1 MSMEKRNVRGEKRF
15 FSLEG
20 MRKRVTSWLLVL
32 VMIVSMLP
40 AAQKAEAKTGMSIT
54 INGAKG
60 FSFSFNGETI
70 TPDSDN
76 YTYTFNSTNNTT
88 YPIAVTGA
96 PGGVDLSRYTI
107 GLYSNTGRTTAITTG
122 SAGYQ
127 LTTNGSGYW
136 TKNQNG
142 ASNNNYVTS
151 LTIYFSAKPKEYTI
165 TWNANGGTISG
176 TAPTKYTYAEDG
188 GVTKFPTA
196 TYPNGNRDFIGWYS
210 DSALTHLV
218 TALPDSSVDGNATL
232 YAGYGS
238 EYTEYKFYDVN
249 GDLIDRQVIKKGD
262 RLRRPEAPA
271 VDEDK
276 EEFLGWFDKAS
287 GKEIDFDTPSR
298 FSSTVQVQAKV
309 EPVYHVYIMTE
320 QFGTSGSEYR
330 SVFRTLNAK
339 PSNSYKVT
347 IPNDY
352 QGTVGTA
359 EYYYDSADTDPSKA
373 NGFIPTQEYTVGP
386 SGDLKPNQELYPF
399 LVDSFWVTF
408 FTNGAENE
416 IDSVLVANG
425 NTLDLTKVNT
435 PIKNKYLFD
444 GWYDNPGFTGSAL
457 TKITPTSNVYLYA
470 KYKIDTSKTS
480 KYTIVY
486 WGENADNPGYSTMGK
501 PTVIS
506 TTTDSEIKLNNTTI
520 ALPSGTTDSSYME
533 LDLVKSNI
541 TKSGKEYITGKKVT
555 ADDSTVINVF
565 YKRIQYTIK
574 ADFSGKDIDTSTL
587 PEGTATGIVYMNGGS
602 AETRDAY
609 AYYNA
614 TEKAYYLVAKKDQT
628 FSGLWPRPYS
638 ADGTQIVKQYGNWA
652 TTRHSMTSDMC
663 EDSSN
668 YTNIITPT
676 WTDASGKKTTV
687 TYYLET
693 LNGAEDEGATL
704 HSGRFYS
711 KINKYTETF
720 VYSGSLSPKTI
731 TGYNTGSGS
740 NNTFYYTRKSY
751 KLNLVNYGDSK
762 QYTTRYGEDITKY
775 IGQAPARPT
784 LAVDPARNAEY
795 IFVGWFTVEPEMVS
809 YDATWDATAGK
820 WVPVTG
826 STEPFY
832 GNTMPDVG
840 DDNSTFTLY
849 AYWWHPPVDIDI
861 NVNIISNNVI
871 FTVPYEHSMTDVDD
885 YEVSPGYNGYDGLL
899 KFIDAN
905 DKILIHWA
913 DKYGNIVDPNKK
925 LTEDTEI
932 FAVFLDDG
940 YTVTYDE
947 GDATVESG
955 ESVPV
960 DDKLY
965 QVGAYAIAKSPDHL
979 VAPADDETSDPD
991 DLKVFAGWR
1000 NSINGEVYYP
1010 GESVP
1015 IACDVTLTAVWES
1028 NTEYYSITYYKNDTT
1043 TDNVETEKKYI
1054 YNEGFTQTQLMD
1066 YDDTGLGKRH
1076 AIEALG
1082 WGDSATAA
1090 APLTEFRVKKDATK
1104 NNVYMLWSP
1113 MDEITISGTVVWEGD
1128 NEIVRPTSVDVS
1140 LYRQI
1145 PGGSKEMITGST
1157 TAVTGD
1163 EWEVSYDG
1171 LPPYTTDDKEIDYTL
1186 QEETLDYYSTVITG
1200 NMDDG
1205 YVITNT
1211 FTAYLLTYDGLDG
1224 ASFQGGTNPNL
1235 YTEDTETFTLI
1246 NPTKYGYDFLGWSG
1260 TGISGTSKEV
1270 TIVKGSTGDR
1280 TYTANWEAAD
1290 QEISFTSEM
1299 ENETDDPSDTT
1310 TVPYLEKIKVV
1321 LGDGTWTSVPA
1332 NLEATA
1338 EDNVYLVKGPV
1349 SMTDPT
1355 PAVSGTIFTGWTV
1368 TDGSNGITKVFT
1380 ANYEADEVGDKD
1392 GSGNDKGDGIPDK
1405 YQVLVTYKVVN
1416 GTWSDSTT
1424 ADITKYVTL
1433 KDTNGNWDENGS
1445 ASVTKP
1451 TGMKPNT
1458 GYEDNNWSSNAETV
1472 TETTTFTYYFKA
1484 TKYTITYLGM
1494 EGTSDPHNSTE
1505 YYVNSSAITLAN
1517 PTKTGYTFKGWT
1529 GTGLSETTEYVT
1541 IPSGSTGNRTYTAN
1555 WEAND
1560 QSVTYSPE
1568 KTGNAVPADDSITL
1582 KFDDVIQVIVTP
1594 GTWDMADGLTA
1605 VGTDNKYIIKG
1616 NVDLGKPTPATGD
1629 IFLGW
1634 DVTDGAEGSGVKKVF
1649 TALYE
1654 TDTVGGK
1661 DGNGNDIG
1669 DGIPDK
1675 YQILVTYQIVYG
1687 TWSDDTTADITK
1699 YLTTKDDQGKWL
1711 EGSAGG
1717 TAQVERPTGMKADT
1731 GYENGTWDDA
1741 TTMKISAAKS
1751 FKHTFT
1757 PIVYTITY
1765 NGLDGATVSGNPA
1778 TYTIESNDI
1787 TLTNPTKTGYTFKGW
1802 TGDGLTS
1809 ASMSVTIPKG
1819 SVGNRTYT
1827 ATWEAD
1833 DMTISY
1839 LPEQKGDG
1847 TPDPAYDTLTLKFDD
1862 KIQVISDH
1870 GSWSPFSTLVPTTP
1884 DGTYI
1889 VKGHATIVDPIPDP
1903 GYVFLGWKVEDGTG
1917 DIKKVFT
1924 ALYETDQ
1931 LGDKDNSGND
1941 KGDGIPDKYQV
1952 LVTYKVVHGTWDGT
1966 KTADITEYV
1975 TLKDNTGKWAVDGS
1989 APVTKPT
1996 GMQADTGYENGT
2008 WDNTATTV
2016 TKATTFTYKYVPKD
2030 ATITY
2035 PPEKDND
2042 NNPLPEDEALKY
2054 DEKIQVI
2061 YAPGSWT
2068 VPNTLAA
2075 TATDG
2080 VYIIKGNVDLGNAD
2094 PKAGDVFLGW
2104 KVEDG
2109 TGDIKKVFTA
2119 QYETDQLGDKDNSG
2133 NDKGDGIPDKYQVL
2147 VTYKV
2152 VNGTW
2157 DAGMLAD
2164 KKQYVTLK
2172 DANGKWSET
2181 GSAPIT
2187 KPTGMVANTGY
2198 ENGTWDDDAAV
2209 VTAAKTFTH
2218 SFTPITYTIDYEGLD
2233 GTTVSGNPDNYTIE
2247 SDSITL
2253 VNPSKTGYT
2262 FKGWT
2267 GTDLASAT
2275 MTVTIPAGSI
2285 GNRAYTATWEAN
2297 DQTITYPPVQDE
2309 DGEPSDE
2316 DIPLKYDDKIQIIAA
2331 PGTMDDPDNLDE
2343 TGTNGVY
2350 TVKGDVVLN
2359 DPIPPEGSIFIGWEV
2374 EDGTGDIKKVFTAQ
2388 YETDKFGSKDGNGN
2402 DKGDGIPD
2410 KYQVLITY
2418 KVVNAT
2424 WADATTADVTEYV
2437 TLKDKN
2443 GKWAV
2448 DGSAPVTKPAGMLA
2462 NTGYENGAW
2471 DNTATTVTAATTFT
2485 YSCEIITYT
2494 ITYAGLDGA
2503 TVSGNP
2509 DSYTVESD
2517 DITLVNPTRTGYT
2530 FLGWTGTDVSNPTDK
2545 LTIVKGSTG
2554 NRVYSA
2560 AWEANEQKV
2569 SYSPEQTDDDEPD
2582 DEDAYVH
2589 YGDKIQI
2596 IAAPGTMDDPSN
2608 LEETGTDGVYTVKG
2622 DVVLKNPIPPA
2633 GSVFVGWT
2641 VENGTGTITK
2651 VFKAKY
2657 ESDTLG
2663 GKDKDGNDKG
2673 DGIPDRYQM
2682 TFYFE
2687 VHNGTWADG
2696 TRDRIGIVATF
2707 YDKNGNWDENGTAY
2721 VDAPTGML
2729 PDDGYSTGEWTPQLE
2744 YSKMLLASNKMIFAS
2759 LAPGGRKAL
2768 FTAKSPIVYKY
2779 LFTPYA
2785 YTITYENVDGA
2796 EMKGNPS
2803 KYTIVSDT
2811 IVLNNPTKS
2820 GYVFK
2825 GWTGTGLTEL
2835 TMEVTIPKGSTGN
2848 RVFKANWERKDPEP
2862 PTGDHWNLFMEY
2874 LLLIAAGIAFTFL
2887 IVLRRRKKRMMS

>member
-1 MSMEKRNVRGEKRF
+1 MGKDGKRDMIQTNERGKIKKKGIGKRA
-15 FSLEG
+15 FSW
-20 MRKRVTSWLLVL
+20 MLVFIM
-32 VMIVSMLP
+32 VISMLP
-40 AAQKAEAKTGMSIT
+40 TAKRAEARTDMSIT

-60 FSFSFNGETI
+60 YSFAFNGETI
-70 TPDSDN
+70 NVTSDSQKYTFTSAKNSTYLISCTNVPDHFTYALYSDN
-76 YTYTFNSTNNTT
+76 NHNNPITKGTN
-88 YPIAVTGA
+88 
-96 PGGVDLSRYTI
+96 
-107 GLYSNTGRTTAITTG
+107 
-122 SAGYQ
+122 GYQ
-127 LTTNGSGYW
+127 LTTNSNEYW
-136 TKNQNG
+136 TKGENG
-142 ASNNNYVTS
+142 ASTGNFTNTS
-151 LTIYFSAKPKEYTI
+151 NLNLYFVLNPTEYSI

-176 TAPTKYTYAEDG
+176 TAPTKYTYAADG

-425 NTLDLTKVNT
+425 KTLDLTKVKT

-541 TKSGKEYITGKKVT
+541 TKSGNEYITGKKVT

-638 ADGTQIVKQYGNWA
+638 ADGTEIVKQYGNWA

-704 HSGRFYS
+704 HSGRYYS

-720 VYSGSLSPKTI
+720 VYSGSLSAKTI
-731 TGYNTGSGS
+731 TGYNTGSGN

-965 QVGAYAIAKSPDHL
+965 QVGSYAIAKSPDHL
-979 VAPADDETSDPD
+979 IAPDDDATSDLND
-991 DLKVFAGWR
+991 KKVFAGWK
-1000 NSINGEVYYP
+1000 NSVNGEVYYP
-1010 GESVP
+1010 GESIPV
-1015 IACDVTLTAVWES
+1015 ATDVTLTAVYES
-1028 NTEYYSITYYKNDTT
+1028 NTEYYKLTYYKNDGS
-1043 TDNVETEKKYI
+1043 TDAYETEEVYVVNDGI
-1054 YNEGFTQTQLMD
+1054 YQSTMVD
-1066 YDDTGLGKRH
+1066 YDSTGLGKRH

-1082 WGDSATAA
+1082 WGENASDTE
-1090 APLTEFRVKKDATK
+1090 PLTEFRVKKDAAK

-1145 PGGSKEMITGST
+1145 PGGSKEMVTGST

-1163 EWEVSYDG
+1163 EWEVSFDG
-1171 LPPYTTDDKEIDYTL
+1171 LPPYTADDKEIDYTL

-1270 TIVKGSTGDR
+1270 TIAKGSTGDR

-1338 EDNVYLVKGPV
+1338 EDNVYVVKGPV

-1405 YQVLVTYKVVN
+1405 YQ
-1416 GTWSDSTT
+1416 
-1424 ADITKYVTL
+1424 
-1433 KDTNGNWDENGS
+1433 
-1445 ASVTKP
+1445 
-1451 TGMKPNT
+1451 
-1458 GYEDNNWSSNAETV
+1458 
-1472 TETTTFTYYFKA
+1472 
-1484 TKYTITYLGM
+1484 
-1494 EGTSDPHNSTE
+1494 
-1505 YYVNSSAITLAN
+1505 
-1517 PTKTGYTFKGWT
+1517 
-1529 GTGLSETTEYVT
+1529 
-1541 IPSGSTGNRTYTAN
+1541 
-1555 WEAND
+1555 
-1560 QSVTYSPE
+1560 
-1568 KTGNAVPADDSITL
+1568 
-1582 KFDDVIQVIVTP
+1582 
-1594 GTWDMADGLTA
+1594 
-1605 VGTDNKYIIKG
+1605 
-1616 NVDLGKPTPATGD
+1616 
-1629 IFLGW
+1629 
-1634 DVTDGAEGSGVKKVF
+1634 
-1649 TALYE
+1649 
-1654 TDTVGGK
+1654 
-1661 DGNGNDIG
+1661 
-1669 DGIPDK
+1669 
-1675 YQILVTYQIVYG
+1675 ILVTYQVVHG
-1687 TWSDDTTADITK
+1687 TWSDDTTAGITE
-1699 YLTTKDDQGKWL
+1699 YVTLKDANGKWS
-1711 EGSAGG
+1711 ESGSADISA
-1717 TAQVERPTGMKADT
+1717 TKPTGMKANT
-1731 GYENGTWDDA
+1731 GYGNGAWNNTSN
-1741 TTMKISAAKS
+1741 TVTVSTPSTPFIY
-1751 FKHTFT
+1751 TFS
-1757 PIVYTITY
+1757 PIAYSITY
-1765 NGLDGATVSGNPA
+1765 ILNGGDVTGNP
-1778 TYTIESNDI
+1778 TEYTIESAAIKLN
-1787 TLTNPTKTGYTFKGW
+1787 NPSRTGYTFEGW
-1802 TGDGLTS
+1802 TGTGLS
-1809 ASMSVTIPKG
+1809 AATNPVNIPSGSIGDRVYTANWKADSKNVIYSPVQDTDAVPDDAKVELCFDDLIKIVYEPGVSWTAPYSLEATAETGVYRVFMQATIP
-1819 SVGNRTYT
+1819 
-1827 ATWEAD
+1827 
-1833 DMTISY
+1833 
-1839 LPEQKGDG
+1839 
-1847 TPDPAYDTLTLKFDD
+1847 
-1862 KIQVISDH
+1862 
-1870 GSWSPFSTLVPTTP
+1870 
-1884 DGTYI
+1884 
-1889 VKGHATIVDPIPDP
+1889 DPIPAD
-1903 GYVFLGWKVEDGTG
+1903 GDIFLGWEVTDGTG
-1917 DIKKVFT
+1917 NIKKIFT
-1924 ALYETDQ
+1924 AKYAEDN
-1931 LGDKDNSGND
+1931 LGGKDGNGND

-1952 LVTYKVVHGTWDGT
+1952 LVTYKIVHGTWNDDT
-1966 KTADITEYV
+1966 TADIKEYV
-1975 TLKDNTGKWAVDGS
+1975 TLKDTSGKWSETGS
-1989 APVTKPT
+1989 AAITKPT
-1996 GMQADTGYENGT
+1996 GMKANTGYEKGA

-2016 TKATTFTYKYVPKD
+2016 TKTSNLTFVHTFT
-2030 ATITY
+2030 AITY
-2035 PPEKDND
+2035 TISYEGLDGATVSGNPDSYTVESADITL
-2042 NNPLPEDEALKY
+2042 NNPTKEGYTFLGWTGTNLTEASKSVTIASGSVGNRSYTATWQANDKSVSYSPVQTDDNEPNDDAIVLKY
-2054 DEKIQVI
+2054 DDKIQVI
-2061 YAPGSWT
+2061 YAPGTWT
-2068 VPNTLAA
+2068 YYDPLKP

-2080 VYIIKGNVDLGNAD
+2080 IFIVKGNVTIVD
-2094 PKAGDVFLGW
+2094 PTPEDGSVFLGW
-2104 KVEDG
+2104 DIDVPAS
-2109 TGDIKKVFTA
+2109 GDIKAIFTA
-2119 QYETDQLGDKDNSG
+2119 KYEGDEVGGKDGSG

-2157 DAGMLAD
+2157 SDDTTAD
-2164 KKQYVTLK
+2164 IKEYVTLK
-2172 DANGKWSET
+2172 DTNGKWSES
-2181 GSAPIT
+2181 GSAAIT
-2187 KPTGMVANTGY
+2187 KPTGMKANTGY
-2198 ENGTWDDDAAV
+2198 ENCAWNVSATT
-2209 VTAAKTFTH
+2209 VTKTSNLTFTH
-2218 SFTPITYTIDYEGLD
+2218 TFTVITYTIDYEG
-2233 GTTVSGNPDNYTIE
+2233 I
-2247 SDSITL
+2247 
-2253 VNPSKTGYT
+2253 
-2262 FKGWT
+2262 
-2267 GTDLASAT
+2267 
-2275 MTVTIPAGSI
+2275 
-2285 GNRAYTATWEAN
+2285 
-2297 DQTITYPPVQDE
+2297 
-2309 DGEPSDE
+2309 
-2316 DIPLKYDDKIQIIAA
+2316 
-2331 PGTMDDPDNLDE
+2331 
-2343 TGTNGVY
+2343 
-2350 TVKGDVVLN
+2350 
-2359 DPIPPEGSIFIGWEV
+2359 
-2374 EDGTGDIKKVFTAQ
+2374 
-2388 YETDKFGSKDGNGN
+2388 
-2402 DKGDGIPD
+2402 
-2410 KYQVLITY
+2410 
-2418 KVVNAT
+2418 
-2424 WADATTADVTEYV
+2424 
-2437 TLKDKN
+2437 
-2443 GKWAV
+2443 
-2448 DGSAPVTKPAGMLA
+2448 
-2462 NTGYENGAW
+2462 
-2471 DNTATTVTAATTFT
+2471 
-2485 YSCEIITYT
+2485 
-2494 ITYAGLDGA
+2494 DGA

-2509 DSYTVESD
+2509 DSYTVESA
-2517 DITLVNPTRTGYT
+2517 DITLNNPTKEGYT
-2530 FLGWTGTDVSNPTDK
+2530 FLGWTGTDLSSASFSVTIASGSIGNRSYTATWQANDKSVTYSPVQTDDDEPNDDAIVLKYDDKIQVIYAPGTWTYYDPLKPTATDGIF
-2545 LTIVKGSTG
+2545 IVKGNVTIVDPTPATGYVFIGWDVKDGTGDIRKIFTAQYETDNYGGKDGNGNDNGDGIPDKYQMLVTYRIVNGTWSDNTSADKTEYVTLKDASGKWDANGSADISATKPAGMKANTGYSNGLWSSDATTVTKTTPTMPFVYTYNALNYTISYEGIDGATVSGNPDSYTIESADITLNNPTKEGYVFLGWTGTELTEASKSVKIAAGSYG
-2554 NRVYSA
+2554 NRSYTATWQA
-2560 AWEANEQKV
+2560 AEQKIT
-2569 SYSPEQTDDDEPD
+2569 YSPEQTDEEEPD
-2582 DEDAYVH
+2582 DEDETVH
-2589 YGDKIQI
+2589 YDDVIQI
-2596 IAAPGTMDDPSN
+2596 IAEPGTMDDPEH
-2608 LEETGTDGVYTVKG
+2608 LEETGTPGTYTVKG
-2622 DVVLKNPIPPA
+2622 DVVLKDPTPPE
-2633 GSVFVGWT
+2633 GSIFIGWK
-2641 VENGTGTITK
+2641 VEDGSGNVKK
-2651 VFKAKY
+2651 VFTAQY
-2657 ESDTLG
+2657 ETDKLG
-2663 GKDKDGNDKG
+2663 KKDKNGKDIG
-2673 DGIPDRYQM
+2673 DGIPDIYQKE
-2682 TFYFE
+2682 FCFQ
-2687 VHNGTWADG
+2687 VVNGTWSDG
-2696 TRDRIGIVATF
+2696 TTDDIYILVTF
-2707 YDKNGNWDENGTAY
+2707 YDNMGNWSIDGKAY
-2721 VDAPTGML
+2721 VDEPSGMI
-2729 PDDGYSTGEWTPQLE
+2729 PFPGYGRGVWTPELE
-2744 YSKMLLASNKMIFAS
+2744 YDKLMLASNSNFLGA
-2759 LAPGGRKAL
+2759 LAPAGLKVILTRKSDIIHK
-2768 FTAKSPIVYKY
+2768 FVFVPDG
-2779 LFTPYA
+2779 
-2785 YTITYENVDGA
+2785 YTIKYENVDGA
-2796 EMKGNPS
+2796 EMKDNPNS
-2803 KYTIVSDT
+2803 YTVLSDT
-2811 IVLNNPTKS
+2811 IVLNNPTKN

-2825 GWTGTGLTEL
+2825 GWTGTGLSDL
-2835 TMEVTIPKGSTGN
+2835 TMTVTIPKGSTGN
-2848 RVFKANWERKDPEP
+2848 RTYTAHWEKKDPTP
-2862 PTGDHWNLFMEY
+2862 PTGDRENPYMYF
-2874 LLLIAAGIAFTFL
+2874 LLLIVSGIALTFMML
-2887 IVLRRRKKRMMS
+2887 FGRKRRRLMY